1 MFYLLIADEF
11 INLLSSILL
20 SLAATARPRFHMLHG
35 VSGGAKLL
43 LPAHGAGHGQIGQ
56 AEVVD
61 VGPGG
66 GPAGT
71 TRYGLS

>member
-1 MFYLLIADEF
+1 
-11 INLLSSILL
+11 
-20 SLAATARPRFHMLHG
+20 MLPLVNPVGCG
-35 VSGGAKLL
+35 VGEDGL
-43 LPAHGAGHGQIGQ
+43 AHGAGHGQVGQ

-71 TRYGLS
+71 TRYSLS